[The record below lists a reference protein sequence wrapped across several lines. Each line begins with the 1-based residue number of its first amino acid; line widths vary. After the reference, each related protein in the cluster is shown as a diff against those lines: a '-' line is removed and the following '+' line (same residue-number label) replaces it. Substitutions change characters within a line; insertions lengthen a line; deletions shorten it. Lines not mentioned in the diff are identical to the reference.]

1 MEKINEN
8 ITFEELLNQTLKE
21 IKVGQT
27 VTGTVIEITP
37 KNEVFIDI
45 GYKADGII
53 PANEYIL
60 NAGETVQEKFK
71 LGDRV
76 TAVIVKLNDGLG
88 NVLLSYNRARREID
102 QKEFE
107 SKVNNNTIFKAI
119 VSEVNEKGLITN
131 FNTIK
136 IFIPLSLS
144 GINRNE
150 DPHTYKGK
158 EVKFKVIEYNPKTN
172 RIIGSI
178 KQIAD
183 EEKKAKLDEFW
194 NNVEVGKMYTG
205 TVTSLSEYVYATT
218 ADYIYNQVIELSKKR
233 KLMEL
238 LQKSITELME
248 AENIDIFMQD
258 KIKQINKIAEINEK
272 EQTFVEQVV
281 ETSTEIE
288 KNTLQKPDYTLYT
301 GITDL
306 DKMICGL
313 HKQELTI
320 IGARPGVGKTTLAL
334 QIAEHI
340 AERGTETA
348 IISLEMSDTQ
358 VIQKLISRRARI
370 NSYKMRM
377 GTLET
382 KELEQIGVVSAE
394 IAELPIHLITKARTI
409 QHIENIARKLK
420 NKNNLGLMIID

>member
-1 MEKINEN
+1 MSDEELEKAMLYYLIYEQEDYVLDETDFAFERNKRIIKAINELKA
-8 ITFEELLNQTLKE
+8 EKKE
-21 IKVGQT
+21 IS
-27 VTGTVIEITP
+27 
-37 KNEVFIDI
+37 
-45 GYKADGII
+45 II
-53 PANEYIL
+53 SLQSRISAN
-60 NAGETVQEKFK
+60 NKQ
-71 LGDRV
+71 
-76 TAVIVKLNDGLG
+76 
-88 NVLLSYNRARREID
+88 
-102 QKEFE
+102 
-107 SKVNNNTIFKAI
+107 
-119 VSEVNEKGLITN
+119 
-131 FNTIK
+131 
-136 IFIPLSLS
+136 
-144 GINRNE
+144 
-150 DPHTYKGK
+150 
-158 EVKFKVIEYNPKTN
+158 VIEY
-172 RIIGSI
+172 
-178 KQIAD
+178 
-183 EEKKAKLDEFW
+183 L
-194 NNVEVGKMYTG
+194 
-205 TVTSLSEYVYATT
+205 TSLSEYVYATT

-382 KELEQIGVVSAE
+382 KELEQIGIVSAE

-420 NKNNLGLMIID
+420 NKNNLGLMVIDYIQLIKNKGKFNSREQEVADITRTLKLLSLELNIPIVGLCQLNRNAARQEPTLADLRESGAIEQDADNILFLYQEAESTETVVDITLKLAKQRAGETGKISLKFNKANSEFREVIRC

>member
-1 MEKINEN
+1 MNDEELEKAMLYYLIYEQEDYVLDETDFAFERNKRIIKAINELKA
-8 ITFEELLNQTLKE
+8 EKKE
-21 IKVGQT
+21 IS
-27 VTGTVIEITP
+27 
-37 KNEVFIDI
+37 
-45 GYKADGII
+45 II
-53 PANEYIL
+53 SLQSRISAN
-60 NAGETVQEKFK
+60 NKQ
-71 LGDRV
+71 
-76 TAVIVKLNDGLG
+76 
-88 NVLLSYNRARREID
+88 
-102 QKEFE
+102 
-107 SKVNNNTIFKAI
+107 
-119 VSEVNEKGLITN
+119 
-131 FNTIK
+131 
-136 IFIPLSLS
+136 
-144 GINRNE
+144 
-150 DPHTYKGK
+150 
-158 EVKFKVIEYNPKTN
+158 VIEY
-172 RIIGSI
+172 
-178 KQIAD
+178 
-183 EEKKAKLDEFW
+183 L
-194 NNVEVGKMYTG
+194 
-205 TVTSLSEYVYATT
+205 TSLSEYVYATT

-420 NKNNLGLMIID
+420 NKNNLGLMVIDYIQLIKNKGKFNSREQEVADITRTLKLLSLELNIPIIGLCQLNRNAARQEPTLADLRESGAIEQDADNILFLYQEAESTETVVDITLKLAKQRAGETGKISLKFNKANSEFREVIRC

>member
-1 MEKINEN
+1 MSDEELEKAMLYYLIYEQEDYVLDETDFAFEKNKKIIKAINELKA
-8 ITFEELLNQTLKE
+8 EKKE
-21 IKVGQT
+21 IS
-27 VTGTVIEITP
+27 
-37 KNEVFIDI
+37 
-45 GYKADGII
+45 II
-53 PANEYIL
+53 SLQSKISAN
-60 NAGETVQEKFK
+60 NKQ
-71 LGDRV
+71 
-76 TAVIVKLNDGLG
+76 
-88 NVLLSYNRARREID
+88 
-102 QKEFE
+102 
-107 SKVNNNTIFKAI
+107 
-119 VSEVNEKGLITN
+119 
-131 FNTIK
+131 
-136 IFIPLSLS
+136 
-144 GINRNE
+144 
-150 DPHTYKGK
+150 
-158 EVKFKVIEYNPKTN
+158 VIEY
-172 RIIGSI
+172 
-178 KQIAD
+178 
-183 EEKKAKLDEFW
+183 L
-194 NNVEVGKMYTG
+194 
-205 TVTSLSEYVYATT
+205 TSLSEYVYATT

-382 KELEQIGVVSAE
+382 KELEQIGIVSAE

-420 NKNNLGLMIID
+420 NKNNLGLMIIDYIQLIKNKGKFNSREQEVADITRTLKLLSLELNIPIIGLCQLNRNATRQEPTLADLRESGAIEQDADNVMFLYQEAESTETVVDITLKLAKQRAGETGKIDLKFNKANSEFKGVMRW

>member
-1 MEKINEN
+1 MSDEELEKAMLYYLIYEQEDYVLDETDFAFERNKRIIKAINELKA
-8 ITFEELLNQTLKE
+8 EKKE
-21 IKVGQT
+21 IS
-27 VTGTVIEITP
+27 
-37 KNEVFIDI
+37 
-45 GYKADGII
+45 II
-53 PANEYIL
+53 SLQSKISAN
-60 NAGETVQEKFK
+60 NKQ
-71 LGDRV
+71 
-76 TAVIVKLNDGLG
+76 
-88 NVLLSYNRARREID
+88 
-102 QKEFE
+102 
-107 SKVNNNTIFKAI
+107 
-119 VSEVNEKGLITN
+119 
-131 FNTIK
+131 
-136 IFIPLSLS
+136 
-144 GINRNE
+144 
-150 DPHTYKGK
+150 
-158 EVKFKVIEYNPKTN
+158 VIEY
-172 RIIGSI
+172 
-178 KQIAD
+178 
-183 EEKKAKLDEFW
+183 L
-194 NNVEVGKMYTG
+194 
-205 TVTSLSEYVYATT
+205 TSLSEYVYATT

-382 KELEQIGVVSAE
+382 KELEQIGIVSAE

-420 NKNNLGLMIID
+420 NKNNLGLMVIDYIQLIKNKGKFNSREQEVADITRTLKLLSLELNIPIVGLCQLNRNAARQEPTLADLRESGAIEQDADNILFLYQEAESTETVVDITLKLAKQRAGETGKISLKFNKANSEFREVIRC

>member
-1 MEKINEN
+1 MSDEELEKAMLYYLIYEQEDYVLDETDFAFERNKRIIKAINELKA
-8 ITFEELLNQTLKE
+8 EKKE
-21 IKVGQT
+21 IS
-27 VTGTVIEITP
+27 
-37 KNEVFIDI
+37 
-45 GYKADGII
+45 II
-53 PANEYIL
+53 SLQSRISAN
-60 NAGETVQEKFK
+60 NKQ
-71 LGDRV
+71 
-76 TAVIVKLNDGLG
+76 
-88 NVLLSYNRARREID
+88 
-102 QKEFE
+102 
-107 SKVNNNTIFKAI
+107 
-119 VSEVNEKGLITN
+119 
-131 FNTIK
+131 
-136 IFIPLSLS
+136 
-144 GINRNE
+144 
-150 DPHTYKGK
+150 
-158 EVKFKVIEYNPKTN
+158 VIEY
-172 RIIGSI
+172 
-178 KQIAD
+178 
-183 EEKKAKLDEFW
+183 L
-194 NNVEVGKMYTG
+194 
-205 TVTSLSEYVYATT
+205 TSLSEYVYATT
-218 ADYIYNQVIELSKKR
+218 ADYIYNQIIELSKKR

-382 KELEQIGVVSAE
+382 KELEQIGIVSAE
-394 IAELPIHLITKARTI
+394 IAELPIHLVTKARTI

-420 NKNNLGLMIID
+420 NKNNLGLMIIDYIQLIKNKGKFNSREQEVADITRTLKLLSLELNIPIVGLCQLNRNAARQEPTLADLRESGAIEQDADNILFLYQEAESTETVVDITLKLAKQRAGETGKISLKFNKANSEFREVIRC

>member
-1 MEKINEN
+1 MSDEELEKAMLYYLIYEQEDYVLDETDFAFERNKRIIKAINELKA
-8 ITFEELLNQTLKE
+8 EKKE
-21 IKVGQT
+21 IS
-27 VTGTVIEITP
+27 
-37 KNEVFIDI
+37 
-45 GYKADGII
+45 II
-53 PANEYIL
+53 SLQSRISAN
-60 NAGETVQEKFK
+60 NKQ
-71 LGDRV
+71 
-76 TAVIVKLNDGLG
+76 
-88 NVLLSYNRARREID
+88 
-102 QKEFE
+102 
-107 SKVNNNTIFKAI
+107 
-119 VSEVNEKGLITN
+119 
-131 FNTIK
+131 
-136 IFIPLSLS
+136 
-144 GINRNE
+144 
-150 DPHTYKGK
+150 
-158 EVKFKVIEYNPKTN
+158 VIEY
-172 RIIGSI
+172 
-178 KQIAD
+178 
-183 EEKKAKLDEFW
+183 L
-194 NNVEVGKMYTG
+194 
-205 TVTSLSEYVYATT
+205 TSLSEYVYATT

-306 DKMICGL
+306 DKIICGL

-382 KELEQIGVVSAE
+382 KELEQIGIVSAE

-420 NKNNLGLMIID
+420 NKNNLGLMIIDYIQLIKNKGKFNSREQEVADITRTLKLLSLELNIPIVGLCQLNRNAARQEPTLADLRESGAIEQDADNILFLYQDAESTETVVDITLKLAKQRAGETGKIDLKFNKANSEFKGVMRW

>member
-1 MEKINEN
+1 MSDEELEKAMLYYLIYEQEDYVLDETDFAFERNKRIIKAINELKA
-8 ITFEELLNQTLKE
+8 EKKE
-21 IKVGQT
+21 IS
-27 VTGTVIEITP
+27 
-37 KNEVFIDI
+37 
-45 GYKADGII
+45 II
-53 PANEYIL
+53 SLQSRISAN
-60 NAGETVQEKFK
+60 NKQ
-71 LGDRV
+71 
-76 TAVIVKLNDGLG
+76 
-88 NVLLSYNRARREID
+88 
-102 QKEFE
+102 
-107 SKVNNNTIFKAI
+107 
-119 VSEVNEKGLITN
+119 
-131 FNTIK
+131 
-136 IFIPLSLS
+136 
-144 GINRNE
+144 
-150 DPHTYKGK
+150 
-158 EVKFKVIEYNPKTN
+158 VIEY
-172 RIIGSI
+172 
-178 KQIAD
+178 
-183 EEKKAKLDEFW
+183 L
-194 NNVEVGKMYTG
+194 
-205 TVTSLSEYVYATT
+205 TSLSEYVYATT

-320 IGARPGVGKTTLAL
+320 IGARPGIGKTTLAL

-382 KELEQIGVVSAE
+382 KELEQIGIVSAE
-394 IAELPIHLITKARTI
+394 IAELPIHLVTKARTI

-420 NKNNLGLMIID
+420 NKNNLGLMIIDYIQLIKNKGKFNSREQEVADITRTLKLLSLELNIPIVGLCQLNRNAARQEPTLADLRESGAIEQDADNILFLYQEAESTETVVDITLKLAKQRAGETGKISLKFNKANSEFREVIRC

>member
-1 MEKINEN
+1 MNDEELEKAMLYYLIYEQEDYVLDETDFAFERNKRIIKAINELKA
-8 ITFEELLNQTLKE
+8 EKKE
-21 IKVGQT
+21 IS
-27 VTGTVIEITP
+27 
-37 KNEVFIDI
+37 
-45 GYKADGII
+45 II
-53 PANEYIL
+53 SLQSRISAN
-60 NAGETVQEKFK
+60 NKQ
-71 LGDRV
+71 
-76 TAVIVKLNDGLG
+76 
-88 NVLLSYNRARREID
+88 
-102 QKEFE
+102 
-107 SKVNNNTIFKAI
+107 
-119 VSEVNEKGLITN
+119 
-131 FNTIK
+131 
-136 IFIPLSLS
+136 
-144 GINRNE
+144 
-150 DPHTYKGK
+150 
-158 EVKFKVIEYNPKTN
+158 VIEY
-172 RIIGSI
+172 
-178 KQIAD
+178 
-183 EEKKAKLDEFW
+183 L
-194 NNVEVGKMYTG
+194 
-205 TVTSLSEYVYATT
+205 TSLSEYVYATT

-394 IAELPIHLITKARTI
+394 IAELPIHLVTKARTI

-420 NKNNLGLMIID
+420 NKNNLGLIVIDYIQLIKNKGKFNSREQEVADITRTLKLLSLELNIPIVGLCQLNRNAARQEPTLADLRESGAIEQDADNILFLYQEAESTETVVDITLKLAKQRAGETGKISLKFNKANSEFREVIRC

>member
-1 MEKINEN
+1 MSDEELEKAMLYYLIYEQEDYVLGETDFAFERNKRIIKAINELKA
-8 ITFEELLNQTLKE
+8 EKKE
-21 IKVGQT
+21 IS
-27 VTGTVIEITP
+27 
-37 KNEVFIDI
+37 
-45 GYKADGII
+45 II
-53 PANEYIL
+53 SLQSRISAN
-60 NAGETVQEKFK
+60 NKQ
-71 LGDRV
+71 
-76 TAVIVKLNDGLG
+76 
-88 NVLLSYNRARREID
+88 
-102 QKEFE
+102 
-107 SKVNNNTIFKAI
+107 
-119 VSEVNEKGLITN
+119 
-131 FNTIK
+131 
-136 IFIPLSLS
+136 
-144 GINRNE
+144 
-150 DPHTYKGK
+150 
-158 EVKFKVIEYNPKTN
+158 VIEY
-172 RIIGSI
+172 
-178 KQIAD
+178 
-183 EEKKAKLDEFW
+183 L
-194 NNVEVGKMYTG
+194 
-205 TVTSLSEYVYATT
+205 TSLSEYVYATT

-382 KELEQIGVVSAE
+382 KELEQIGIVSAE

-420 NKNNLGLMIID
+420 NKNNLGLMVIDYIQLIKNKGKFNSREQEVADITRTLKLLSLELNIPIVGLCQLNRNAARQEPTLADLRESGAIEQDADNILFLYQEAESTETVVDITLKLAKQRAGETGKISLKFNKANSEFREVIRC

>member
-1 MEKINEN
+1 MSDEELEKAMLYYLIYEQEDYVLDETDFVFEKNKRIIKAINELKA
-8 ITFEELLNQTLKE
+8 EKKE
-21 IKVGQT
+21 IS
-27 VTGTVIEITP
+27 
-37 KNEVFIDI
+37 
-45 GYKADGII
+45 II
-53 PANEYIL
+53 SLQSKISAN
-60 NAGETVQEKFK
+60 NKQ
-71 LGDRV
+71 
-76 TAVIVKLNDGLG
+76 
-88 NVLLSYNRARREID
+88 
-102 QKEFE
+102 
-107 SKVNNNTIFKAI
+107 
-119 VSEVNEKGLITN
+119 
-131 FNTIK
+131 
-136 IFIPLSLS
+136 
-144 GINRNE
+144 
-150 DPHTYKGK
+150 
-158 EVKFKVIEYNPKTN
+158 VIEYLANLN
-172 RIIGSI
+172 
-178 KQIAD
+178 
-183 EEKKAKLDEFW
+183 
-194 NNVEVGKMYTG
+194 
-205 TVTSLSEYVYATT
+205 EYVYATT

-233 KLMEL
+233 KLMAL

-248 AENIDIFMQD
+248 AESIDIFIQD

-272 EQTFVEQVV
+272 EQTFLEQVV

-288 KNTLQKPDYTLYT
+288 RNTLQKPDYTLYT

-313 HKQELTI
+313 HRQELTI

-382 KELEQIGVVSAE
+382 KELEQIGIVSAE
-394 IAELPIHLITKARTI
+394 IAELPIHLVTKARTI

-420 NKNNLGLMIID
+420 NKNNLGLMIIDYIQLIKNKGKFNSREQEVADITRTLKLLSLELNIPIVGLCQLNRNAARQEPTLADLRESGAIEQDADNILFLYQEAESTETVVDITLKLAKQRAGETGKISLKFNKANSEFREVIRC

>member
-1 MEKINEN
+1 MSDEELEKAMLYYLIYEQEDYVLDETDFAFERNKRIIKAINELKA
-8 ITFEELLNQTLKE
+8 EKKE
-21 IKVGQT
+21 IS
-27 VTGTVIEITP
+27 
-37 KNEVFIDI
+37 
-45 GYKADGII
+45 II
-53 PANEYIL
+53 SLQSKISAN
-60 NAGETVQEKFK
+60 NKQ
-71 LGDRV
+71 
-76 TAVIVKLNDGLG
+76 
-88 NVLLSYNRARREID
+88 
-102 QKEFE
+102 
-107 SKVNNNTIFKAI
+107 
-119 VSEVNEKGLITN
+119 
-131 FNTIK
+131 
-136 IFIPLSLS
+136 
-144 GINRNE
+144 
-150 DPHTYKGK
+150 
-158 EVKFKVIEYNPKTN
+158 VIEYLANLN
-172 RIIGSI
+172 
-178 KQIAD
+178 
-183 EEKKAKLDEFW
+183 
-194 NNVEVGKMYTG
+194 
-205 TVTSLSEYVYATT
+205 EYVYATT

-382 KELEQIGVVSAE
+382 KELEQIGIVSAE

-420 NKNNLGLMIID
+420 NKNNLGLIVIDYIQLIKNKGKFNSREQEVADITRTLKLLSLELNIPIVGLCQLNRNAARQEPTLADLRESGAIEQDADNILFLYQEAESTETVVDITLKLAKQRAGETGKIDLKFNKANSEFKGVMRW

>member
-1 MEKINEN
+1 MSDEELEKAMLYYLIYEQEDYVLDETDFAFERNKRIIKAINELKA
-8 ITFEELLNQTLKE
+8 EKKE
-21 IKVGQT
+21 IS
-27 VTGTVIEITP
+27 
-37 KNEVFIDI
+37 
-45 GYKADGII
+45 II
-53 PANEYIL
+53 SLQSKISAN
-60 NAGETVQEKFK
+60 NKQ
-71 LGDRV
+71 
-76 TAVIVKLNDGLG
+76 
-88 NVLLSYNRARREID
+88 
-102 QKEFE
+102 
-107 SKVNNNTIFKAI
+107 
-119 VSEVNEKGLITN
+119 
-131 FNTIK
+131 
-136 IFIPLSLS
+136 
-144 GINRNE
+144 
-150 DPHTYKGK
+150 
-158 EVKFKVIEYNPKTN
+158 VIEY
-172 RIIGSI
+172 
-178 KQIAD
+178 
-183 EEKKAKLDEFW
+183 L
-194 NNVEVGKMYTG
+194 
-205 TVTSLSEYVYATT
+205 TSLSEYVYATT

-382 KELEQIGVVSAE
+382 KELEQIGIVSAE
-394 IAELPIHLITKARTI
+394 IAELPIHLVTKARTI

-420 NKNNLGLMIID
+420 NKNNLGLMIIDYIQLIKNKGKFNSREQEVADITRTLKLLSLELNIPIVGLCQLNRNAARQEPTLADLRESGAIEQDADNILFLYQEAESTETVVDITLKLAKQRAGETGKIDLKFNKANSEFKGVMRW

>member
-1 MEKINEN
+1 MSDEELEKAMLYYLIYEQEDYVLDETDFAFEKNKRIIKAINELKA
-8 ITFEELLNQTLKE
+8 EKKE
-21 IKVGQT
+21 IS
-27 VTGTVIEITP
+27 
-37 KNEVFIDI
+37 
-45 GYKADGII
+45 II
-53 PANEYIL
+53 SLQSRISAN
-60 NAGETVQEKFK
+60 NKQ
-71 LGDRV
+71 
-76 TAVIVKLNDGLG
+76 
-88 NVLLSYNRARREID
+88 
-102 QKEFE
+102 
-107 SKVNNNTIFKAI
+107 
-119 VSEVNEKGLITN
+119 
-131 FNTIK
+131 
-136 IFIPLSLS
+136 
-144 GINRNE
+144 
-150 DPHTYKGK
+150 
-158 EVKFKVIEYNPKTN
+158 VIEY
-172 RIIGSI
+172 
-178 KQIAD
+178 
-183 EEKKAKLDEFW
+183 L
-194 NNVEVGKMYTG
+194 
-205 TVTSLSEYVYATT
+205 TSLSEYVYATT

-233 KLMEL
+233 KLMAL
-238 LQKSITELME
+238 LQKSIIELME

-334 QIAEHI
+334 QMAEHI

-382 KELEQIGVVSAE
+382 KELEQVGIVSAE

-420 NKNNLGLMIID
+420 NKNNLGLMVIDYIQLIKNKGKFNSREQEVADITRTLKLLSLELNIPIVGLCQLNRNAARQEPTLADLRESGAIEQDADNILFLYQEAESTETVVDITLKLAKQRAGETGKISLKFNKANSEFREVIRC

>member
-1 MEKINEN
+1 MSDEELEKAMLYYLIYEQEDYVLGETDFAFERNKRIIKAINELKA
-8 ITFEELLNQTLKE
+8 EKKE
-21 IKVGQT
+21 IS
-27 VTGTVIEITP
+27 
-37 KNEVFIDI
+37 
-45 GYKADGII
+45 II
-53 PANEYIL
+53 SLQSRISAN
-60 NAGETVQEKFK
+60 NKQ
-71 LGDRV
+71 
-76 TAVIVKLNDGLG
+76 
-88 NVLLSYNRARREID
+88 
-102 QKEFE
+102 
-107 SKVNNNTIFKAI
+107 
-119 VSEVNEKGLITN
+119 
-131 FNTIK
+131 
-136 IFIPLSLS
+136 
-144 GINRNE
+144 
-150 DPHTYKGK
+150 
-158 EVKFKVIEYNPKTN
+158 VIEY
-172 RIIGSI
+172 
-178 KQIAD
+178 
-183 EEKKAKLDEFW
+183 L
-194 NNVEVGKMYTG
+194 
-205 TVTSLSEYVYATT
+205 TSLSEYVYATT

-248 AENIDIFMQD
+248 VENIDIFMQD
-258 KIKQINKIAEINEK
+258 KIKQINKIAEIDEK

-420 NKNNLGLMIID
+420 NKNNLGLMVIDYIQLIKNKGKFNSREQEVADITRTLKLLSLELNIPIVGLCQLNRNAARQEPTLADLRESGAIEQDADNILFLYQEAESTETIVDITLKLAKQRAGETGKIDLKFNKANSEFKGVMRW

>member
-1 MEKINEN
+1 MSDEELEKAMLYYLIYEQEDYVLDETDFAFERNKRIIKAINELKA
-8 ITFEELLNQTLKE
+8 EKKE
-21 IKVGQT
+21 IS
-27 VTGTVIEITP
+27 
-37 KNEVFIDI
+37 
-45 GYKADGII
+45 II
-53 PANEYIL
+53 SLQSRISAN
-60 NAGETVQEKFK
+60 NKQ
-71 LGDRV
+71 
-76 TAVIVKLNDGLG
+76 
-88 NVLLSYNRARREID
+88 
-102 QKEFE
+102 
-107 SKVNNNTIFKAI
+107 
-119 VSEVNEKGLITN
+119 
-131 FNTIK
+131 
-136 IFIPLSLS
+136 
-144 GINRNE
+144 
-150 DPHTYKGK
+150 
-158 EVKFKVIEYNPKTN
+158 VIEY
-172 RIIGSI
+172 
-178 KQIAD
+178 
-183 EEKKAKLDEFW
+183 L
-194 NNVEVGKMYTG
+194 
-205 TVTSLSEYVYATT
+205 TSLNEYVYATT

-382 KELEQIGVVSAE
+382 KELEQIGIVSAE

-420 NKNNLGLMIID
+420 NKNNLGLMVIDYIQLIKNKGKFNSREQEVADITRTLKLLSLELNIPIVGLCQLNRNAARQEPTLADLRESGAIEQDADNILFLYQEAESTETVVDITLKLAKQRAGETGKISLKFNKANSEFREVIRC